1 MTKPNLIQISETPK
15 FGALGTSVLSR
26 FRIPQGPEEGPKGGE
41 PNSETLPTK
50 EEIAALKK
58 IEAEYKEL
66 KQQAKAREKA
76 EREIAEKAGNSEKV
90 IELLKAQLSEYEKEI
105 PYAQKW
111 KEFEASELKRL
122 DEVSVTLPESFKSLY
137 AKAADLSSK
146 KDILS
151 AYESVV
157 KTTQSTPGQAPG
169 TKTVATPPNL
179 GHKPGDIDFDE
190 IAKSGNAAME
200 AARRKHPTEFNQ
212 WSQSKISSA
221 NAPRMSGFAAMRSV
235 IQQKSNQG
243 K

>member
-1 MTKPNLIQISETPK
+1 MLKPNLIQISETPK
-15 FGALGTSVLSR
+15 FGTLGTPILSR

-41 PNSETLPTK
+41 PEQLPTK

-66 KQQAKAREKA
+66 KQQAKAREKS

-111 KEFEASELKRL
+111 KEHEEAETKRL
-122 DEVSVTLPESFKSLY
+122 DELSSTLPESFKSLY
-137 AKAADLSSK
+137 SKAADLSSK

-151 AYESVV
+151 AYESVA
-157 KTTQSTPGQAPG
+157 KNTQPNQNPTPG
-169 TKTVATPPNL
+169 TKNIATPPNM

-190 IAKSGNAAME
+190 IAKTGNAAME
-200 AARRKHPTEFNQ
+200 SARRKHPTEFAQ
-212 WSQSKISSA
+212 WSQSKIASA